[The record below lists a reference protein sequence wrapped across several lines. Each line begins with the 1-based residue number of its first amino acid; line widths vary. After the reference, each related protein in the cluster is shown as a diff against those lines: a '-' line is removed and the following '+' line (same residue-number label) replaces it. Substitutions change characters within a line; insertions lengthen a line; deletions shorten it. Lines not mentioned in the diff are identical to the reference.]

1 MFAACYIRRKST
13 IISVF
18 RTSISRKAVSM
29 SRITFSFV
37 KKLVLSLCAVCVS
50 AWLLSCVSSKSDLSE
65 GIAFVSGMGCGW
77 NLGNTFDA
85 WPNIGGR
92 RGGLETET
100 SWGNPHTTR
109 KLIMYIKEQGFDT
122 IRIPVTWG
130 PHMGD
135 ASEYTVDP
143 AWMSRVEEVVDW
155 ALAEK
160 MYVII
165 NLHHEKSWLEKAS
178 KDYEGTMTQF
188 RAVWRQIA
196 ARFRERT
203 DHLIFESMNEIDF
216 TDLPIEENGALVNRV
231 NGEFVKLIRAS
242 GGGNRKRWLLLP
254 GIGADLDKACDHLV
268 LPDDP
273 RCIVSVHY
281 YLPPQFAI
289 ATPGTSWG
297 YQYNWGS
304 DEDHKMMEANFAK
317 LKEHYLDKGIPV
329 IIGEYGCLLRNKD
342 RASRVDYFRSIVRLS
357 RVNRICPVF
366 WDNGEELDRRAYVW
380 RQEGVLPALT
390 GN

>member
-1 MFAACYIRRKST
+1 MPGIKSSSIGKSVLCLFVFCLFAC
-13 IISVF
+13 
-18 RTSISRKAVSM
+18 
-29 SRITFSFV
+29 
-37 KKLVLSLCAVCVS
+37 LS
-50 AWLLSCVSSKSDLSE
+50 SCVSSGGGAKSE
-65 GIAFVSGMGCGW
+65 GLAFVSGMGLGW

-85 WPNIGGR
+85 LPNGGGR
-92 RGGLETET
+92 GGMETET
-100 SWGNPHTTR
+100 AWGNPRTTR
-109 KLIMYIKEQGFDT
+109 KLIMFIKEQGFDT
-122 IRIPVTWG
+122 IRIPVSWG

-135 ASEYTVDP
+135 APECTVDP

-160 MYVII
+160 MYVIV

-178 KDYEGTMTQF
+178 KDYDGTMAQF

-203 DHLIFESMNEIDF
+203 DRLIFESMNEIDF
-216 TDLPIEENGALVNRV
+216 TDLPIRENGALVNRI
-231 NGEFVKLIRAS
+231 NGEFVKLVRAS
-242 GGGNRKRWLLLP
+242 GGANKKRWLLLP
-254 GIGADLDKACDHLV
+254 GLGADLDKACDHLV

-297 YQYNWGS
+297 YLYTWGS
-304 DEDHKMMEANFAK
+304 AADHETMNANFAK

-329 IIGEYGCLLRNKD
+329 VIGEYGCLLRNKD
-342 RASRVDYFRSIVRLS
+342 RASRIDYFRSIVRLS
-357 RVNRICPVF
+357 RENGICPVF

-390 GN
+390 GK